1 MFEVACG
8 RSEGA
13 IKSASRTVTHDSGIL
28 WCSYDAV
35 EAEVLTYLDRLSL
48 FSVSSSFGRW
58 CSLCCYVFNRF
69 YDIDGW
75 NVVVPG

>member
-48 FSVSSSFGRW
+48 FSVSSSFGSGVA
-58 CSLCCYVFNRF
+58 CAVASS
-69 YDIDGW
+69 IDSMILTDGM
-75 NVVVPG
+75 